1 MKIINFKTLPSTNQY
16 LKEHYQELEE
26 FTIIKADN
34 QTNGHGRLNRSWQV
48 EPNTNLT
55 FSILLKPKVDS
66 SIIPLISLVAGSSVF
81 KTLDKYVKC
90 TIKWPNDIM
99 IKDKKVTGILAE
111 GVYSNTM
118 EALIIG
124 IGINVNQTIFNEE
137 IKNKA
142 TSLKLELYRDLNID
156 TLLQEFWVNFE
167 WLYNN
172 YINGNNTYIKICK
185 EHNYLKDKV
194 VTYDNKEVKVLDIS
208 DNGNLE
214 VLENNQIKELFFGEV
229 TLQNIY
235 HK

>member
-26 FTIIKADN
+26 FTVVKADN
-34 QTNGHGRLNRSWQV
+34 QTNGHGRMNRSWQV

-55 FSILLKPKVDS
+55 FSILLKPKVDC
-66 SIIPLISLVAGSSVF
+66 SIIPLISLVAGASVF
-81 KTLDKYVKC
+81 KTLDKYVQC

-99 IKDKKVTGILAE
+99 INDKKVTGILAE

-124 IGINVNQTIFNEE
+124 IGINVNQTTFNEE

-142 TSLKLELYRDLNID
+142 TSLKNELHKDLNID
-156 TLLQEFWVNFE
+156 TLLQEFCLNFE
-167 WLYNN
+167 YLYND
-172 YINGNNTYIKICK
+172 YVNGNNTYITICK

-208 DNGNLE
+208 NNGNLKI
-214 VLENNQIKELFFGEV
+214 LENNQIKELFFGEV

>member
-26 FTIIKADN
+26 FTVVKADY
-34 QTNGHGRLNRSWQV
+34 QTNGHGRMNRSWQV

-55 FSILLKPKVDS
+55 FSILLKPKVDC
-66 SIIPLISLVAGSSVF
+66 SILPLISLVAGASVF
-81 KTLDKYVKC
+81 KTLDKYVQC

-99 IKDKKVTGILAE
+99 INDKKVTGILAE

-124 IGINVNQTIFNEE
+124 IGINVNQTTFNEE

-142 TSLKLELYRDLNID
+142 TSLKNELRKDLNID
-156 TLLQEFWVNFE
+156 TLLQEFCLNFE
-167 WLYNN
+167 YLYND
-172 YINGNNTYIKICK
+172 YINGNNTYITICK

-208 DNGNLE
+208 NNGNLKI
-214 VLENNQIKELFFGEV
+214 LENNQIKELFFGEV

>member
-167 WLYNN
+167 CLYNN
-172 YINGNNTYIKICK
+172 YINGNNKYIKICK

>member
-26 FTIIKADN
+26 FTVVKADN
-34 QTNGHGRLNRSWQV
+34 QTNGHGRMNRSWQV

-55 FSILLKPKVDS
+55 FSILLKPKVDC
-66 SIIPLISLVAGSSVF
+66 SILPLISLVAGASVF
-81 KTLDKYVKC
+81 KTLDKYVQC

-99 IKDKKVTGILAE
+99 INDKKVTGILAE

-124 IGINVNQTIFNEE
+124 IGINVNQTTFNEE

-142 TSLKLELYRDLNID
+142 TSLKNELRKDLNID
-156 TLLQEFWVNFE
+156 TLLQEFCLNFE
-167 WLYNN
+167 YLYND
-172 YINGNNTYIKICK
+172 YINGNNTYITICK

-208 DNGNLE
+208 NNGNLKI
-214 VLENNQIKELFFGEV
+214 LENNQIKELFFGEV